1 MAQLFSVA
9 ADFIPLVESVTFH
22 GSGRQC
28 VTVTITVDSVLEN
41 LEKFTVV
48 ATTRDDRIEFKRY
61 YVTVYIIE
69 DSGQFYLYEP
79 II

>member
-1 MAQLFSVA
+1 M
-9 ADFIPLVESVTFH
+9 
-22 GSGRQC
+22 
-28 VTVTITVDSVLEN
+28 TITVDSVLEN